1 MDNLLEFKYTNL
13 SQDYEL
19 LFELMQ
25 KERIICFVDNAVGM
39 QDICATMPIIDNSYY
54 RIGARGIEY
63 IGAFDYKELSAKELN
78 KTKKRFRNIK
88 NNLGAKIRNNEL
100 IS

>member
-39 QDICATMPIIDNSYY
+39 QDI
-54 RIGARGIEY
+54 
-63 IGAFDYKELSAKELN
+63 
-78 KTKKRFRNIK
+78 
-88 NNLGAKIRNNEL
+88 
-100 IS
+100 

>member
-25 KERIICFVDNAVGM
+25 KERIICFVDNAIGM
-39 QDICATMPIIDNSYY
+39 QDICATMPMIDNSYY

-63 IGAFDYKELSAKELN
+63 IGAFDYKELSAKEDFLKQCKEFNLKFLN
-78 KTKKRFRNIK
+78 PKVVD
-88 NNLGAKIRNNEL
+88 NEK
-100 IS
+100 